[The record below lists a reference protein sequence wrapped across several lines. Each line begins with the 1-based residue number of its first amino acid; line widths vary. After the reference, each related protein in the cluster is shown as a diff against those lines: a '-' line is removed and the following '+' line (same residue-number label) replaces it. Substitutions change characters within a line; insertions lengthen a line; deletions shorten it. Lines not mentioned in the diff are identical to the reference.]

1 MADRLNGQTA
11 EEQAALRRVAM
22 LVARGVASETV
33 FAAVAEE
40 VAALFAADI
49 VAIVR
54 HEPDGESIV
63 VSGHGLAHFKPGT
76 RFKPDPRAAGARA
89 WQPGRAIRFDAD
101 DPGAYLPREMRMEG
115 ARSSVSAP
123 ILVEGRTW
131 GLIGVGSRRG
141 RLPSYAGQRLASFTE
156 LAATAVANA
165 QAHAELRGFAEEQA
179 ALGRVATLVAQGAP
193 PEDVFTAVT
202 DEAGRL
208 LQVDYTVLSRY
219 DPDGLVTIV
228 GAWAST
234 EPGRP
239 LPIGL
244 RVKRGG
250 RNIHAL
256 VFETGHSARVD
267 DYDAAS
273 GAIADVARDWDYRAS
288 AGVPVWVEG
297 KPWGVMSA
305 GSRSEPLPAGTEERL
320 DGFTELA
327 ATAIANAQA
336 RKELREFAQ
345 EQAALRRVAMLVGRS
360 APPAEVFA
368 SIAEETGRLLDAEV
382 TGMSRYDPDGTLTLL
397 GTWARSGAAVPVP
410 VGARF
415 GPGGHNTGTLVF
427 QTGQPARIDD
437 FGEVTGPVGRP
448 ARELLDASAAVGV
461 PVSVEGRLWG
471 IVSVMSTRAPFP
483 ADTEVRLCRFTELAA
498 TAIANAEARAAL
510 TASRARIVAAVDAAR
525 RRIERDLHDAA
536 EQQLVSLALQLRAMQ
551 AAAPPDSIELLHGL
565 ETVTSEANDVLAQV
579 REIAGGLHPSVL
591 ADGGLRPALM
601 ALVHRSAIPV
611 QLNVRVE
618 GRLPE
623 PAELT
628 AYYAVSEAL
637 TNTAKH
643 AHASAAEVEVAADQ
657 DMLRVR
663 VRDDGDGGADSSRG
677 SGLTG
682 LRDRIEAIGGH
693 IALRSPPGAGTA
705 MEIALPLRG
714 TAPAAS

>member
-1 MADRLNGQTA
+1 MADRLNGQAA
-11 EEQAALRRVAM
+11 EEQAALRRVAT
-22 LVARGVASETV
+22 LVARGVGSETV
-33 FAAVAEE
+33 FAAVADE
-40 VAALFAADI
+40 VAALLDADI

-54 HEPDGESIV
+54 HEPGGESIV
-63 VSGHGLAHFKPGT
+63 MSGHGLAHFEPGT
-76 RFKPDPRAAGARA
+76 RFKPDPRVTDARA
-89 WQPGRAIRFDAD
+89 WQPGRAVRFDAD
-101 DPGAYLPREMRMEG
+101 DPGVHLPRGMRMER

-123 ILVEGRTW
+123 ILVEGRIW

-141 RLPSYAGQRLASFTE
+141 RLPSDAGQRLVSFTG

-228 GAWAST
+228 GAWAGT

-256 VFETGHSARVD
+256 VFETGQSARVD
-267 DYDAAS
+267 DYDTAS

-305 GSRSEPLPAGTEERL
+305 GSRSEPLPAVTEERL

-360 APPAEVFA
+360 APPADVFA
-368 SIAEETGRLLDAEV
+368 AIAEETGRLLDAEV

-410 VGARF
+410 VGTRF

-427 QTGQPARIDD
+427 QTGHPARIDD
-437 FGEVTGPVGRP
+437 FDEVTGPVARP
-448 ARELLDASAAVGV
+448 ARELLDASAAVGA

-483 ADTEVRLCRFTELAA
+483 ADTEVRLSRFTELAA

-510 TASRARIVAAVDAAR
+510 TASRARIVAAADAAR

-551 AAAPPDSIELLHGL
+551 AAAPPDSSELLQGL
-565 ETVTSEANDVLAQV
+565 EIVTSEANDVLAQL

-601 ALVHRSAIPV
+601 ALAHRSAIPV

-657 DMLRVR
+657 DILRVR

-682 LRDRIEAIGGH
+682 LRDRIEAIGGR
-693 IALRSPPGAGTA
+693 ITLRSPPGVGTA
-705 MEIALPLRG
+705 MEIALPLQG